1 MEEKNVPL
9 KNSVDLA
16 TPAKKRKTKVKL
28 ALFIISLLMV
38 AGCFVS
44 LLFLWYG
51 GYIKDI
57 VCKSVRDGSVI
68 WNKFS
73 CSVAITGTTDEIKFP
88 MESLNQNVSNYSSE
102 DNMIQSIVESSS
114 NAVVGIGLLGDN
126 VNSLDQIIGT
136 GFIVSKAGL
145 IVTNRHVVEA
155 ENENYY
161 VVFKDNNTPVNIEQ
175 INIFR
180 DPVNDIAL
188 IKIDKE
194 EVPSNMAA
202 LPLGDS
208 DILKLG
214 QTVIAIGNP
223 LGKYSGTITKGIV
236 SGLNREVSIT
246 KGFFSSQS
254 EVYSDVIQTD
264 AAINPGNSGGPL
276 INNKGEVVGINFATI
291 EGASNLSF
299 ALPINRVKLR
309 ISELE
314 KNGKFKI
321 PYLGVEYRL
330 RVVFLKGQSFIGAEI
345 TNVIN
350 GSPAEVAGIFK
361 GDIILDFNGESLE
374 NNTLSTL
381 IQKTT
386 IGSKVEVVLYR
397 NKLEK
402 TIEVIIGER

>member
-1 MEEKNVPL
+1 
-9 KNSVDLA
+9 
-16 TPAKKRKTKVKL
+16 
-28 ALFIISLLMV
+28 
-38 AGCFVS
+38 
-44 LLFLWYG
+44 
-51 GYIKDI
+51 
-57 VCKSVRDGSVI
+57 
-68 WNKFS
+68 
-73 CSVAITGTTDEIKFP
+73 
-88 MESLNQNVSNYSSE
+88 
-102 DNMIQSIVESSS
+102 
-114 NAVVGIGLLGDN
+114 
-126 VNSLDQIIGT
+126 
-136 GFIVSKAGL
+136 
-145 IVTNRHVVEA
+145 VVEA

-276 INNKGEVVGINFATI
+276 INN